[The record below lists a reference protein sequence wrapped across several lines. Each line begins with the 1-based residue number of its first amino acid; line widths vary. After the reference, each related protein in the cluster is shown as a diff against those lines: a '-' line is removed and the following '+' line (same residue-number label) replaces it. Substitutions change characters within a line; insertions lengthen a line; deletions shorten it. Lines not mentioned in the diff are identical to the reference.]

1 MARPDVPRQRLTL
14 SWEWKLL
21 GDAQLSPLGGVMM
34 PKTRI
39 RVPTIYRFILH
50 DRVDRIYIGESAN
63 VRARFRGHRF
73 TGRVSDTMRT
83 HLQAEKR
90 VSVWIADRIKFGNM
104 TAYGLELKTNRLAIE
119 GAAVLLANLNQEGEV
134 LNID

>member
-1 MARPDVPRQRLTL
+1 
-14 SWEWKLL
+14 
-21 GDAQLSPLGGVMM
+21 
-34 PKTRI
+34 
-39 RVPTIYRFILH
+39 
-50 DRVDRIYIGESAN
+50 
-63 VRARFRGHRF
+63 
-73 TGRVSDTMRT
+73 MRT